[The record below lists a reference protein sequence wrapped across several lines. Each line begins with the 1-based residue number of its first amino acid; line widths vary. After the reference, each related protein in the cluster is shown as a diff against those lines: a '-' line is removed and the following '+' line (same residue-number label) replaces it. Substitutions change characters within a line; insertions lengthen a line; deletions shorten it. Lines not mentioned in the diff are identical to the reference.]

1 MKSSSIFRKSQLV
14 CAALAAICVTVVLS
28 AFAETVEWNGE
39 VGSGGEGDAKRP
51 CSRITFKEM
60 PMLYGDTSRF
70 GKKRPYAKDPTVFKD
85 DDGRIYLFFQG
96 KATLKGDYSLS
107 CVEVVFDI
115 EREQR

>member
-1 MKSSSIFRKSQLV
+1 MACGVF
-14 CAALAAICVTVVLS
+14 AAICVVAALPS
-28 AFAETVEWNGE
+28 FAETVEWKGD
-39 VGSGGEGDAKRP
+39 VGNGEGDAKRP

-60 PMLYGDTSRF
+60 PMRYGDTSRF
-70 GKKRPYAKDPTVFKD
+70 GKRRPYAKDPTIFKD

-107 CVEVVFDI
+107 CVEVVFDK